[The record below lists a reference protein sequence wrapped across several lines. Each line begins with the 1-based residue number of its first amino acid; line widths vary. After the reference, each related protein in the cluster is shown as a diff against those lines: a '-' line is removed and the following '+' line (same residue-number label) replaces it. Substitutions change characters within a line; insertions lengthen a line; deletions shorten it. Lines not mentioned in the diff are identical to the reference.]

1 MSETQIIVFPLAR
14 RVGKI
19 RTAAATLK
27 AMRTEKMARA
37 YRAQITA
44 VLLNQ
49 LCKLGVDPVE
59 RPERVCEFWRAV
71 HDEIAKGMEG
81 AA

>member
-1 MSETQIIVFPLAR
+1 MSEAQIIVFPLTR

-19 RTAAATLK
+19 RTVAATLK
-27 AMRTEKMARA
+27 TMRTEKMARA

-44 VLLNQ
+44 ALLNH
-49 LCKLGVDPVE
+49 LGKLGGEPGDQHESVF
-59 RPERVCEFWRAV
+59 EFWRAV
-71 HDEIAKGMEG
+71 HDEIARSIEG